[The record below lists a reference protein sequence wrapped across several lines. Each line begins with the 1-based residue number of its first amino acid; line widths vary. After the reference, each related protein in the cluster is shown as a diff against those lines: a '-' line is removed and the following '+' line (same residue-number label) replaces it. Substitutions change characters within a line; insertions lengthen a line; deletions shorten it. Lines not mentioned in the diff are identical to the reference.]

1 MLVLN
6 YSKIGMNNAVKNPVQ
21 RSKMG
26 WISIKAPP
34 FLGCRHGAATSCS
47 MGSLQGA
54 SPSSLANFCTAGV
67 DPARRG
73 MHSES
78 SAGATQHGIY
88 GFYMAQKPMGEILLF
103 KAWGCLGRYV
113 FRCFCWGDCYYSKV
127 LMCWKSPKSLQIMGQ
142 SAAKLRPLGSPKH
155 HRNRRPN
162 PGHHG
167 PTEWP
172 DCWIFQGKLG
182 WKMMN
187 IHRKSIKSMVFGVF
201 FLAIKPLGFVS
212 WALLNPS
219 LV

>member
-26 WISIKAPP
+26 WISIKAPA
-34 FLGCRHGAATSCS
+34 FLGCRRGAATSCS

-78 SAGATQHGIY
+78 SAGATQHGIH

-113 FRCFCWGDCYYSKV
+113 FRYFLGGLLLFEGVDV
-127 LMCWKSPKSLQIMGQ
+127 LEITQINPNHGTT
-142 SAAKLRPLGSPKH
+142 AAKLRPLGSPKH

-167 PTEWP
+167 PTE
-172 DCWIFQGKLG
+172 
-182 WKMMN
+182 
-187 IHRKSIKSMVFGVF
+187 
-201 FLAIKPLGFVS
+201 
-212 WALLNPS
+212 
-219 LV
+219 